1 MFNVAS
7 PNPTRNTG
15 SLIILGIMLLL
26 ISPFKSAWAEECQ
39 NWQMTHPEWIVCD
52 DFEDGTALVRQG
64 RYFEHDS
71 NNGDFVI
78 AHGVGLNSSKGMRAR
93 WQTGEISAGSIK
105 LAFGRNPS
113 PYMNKGIRP
122 SEDFREI
129 YYRMYLKMQDGWQ
142 GSPDKLSRATIITDN
157 SWSQA
162 MIAHLWSDSQ
172 SHLRVDPVRCVDGNN
187 AVACAGYNDFPHMV
201 WLGSKAGPTTIFDT
215 QHGGKWH
222 CVEAHVK
229 LNESGQSNG
238 IQEFWI
244 DGLLEARRE
253 NLNFVMSY
261 AGYAINA
268 VFFENYWN
276 AGSPKLQERY
286 FDNIVVSTR
295 PIGCAGN
302 VVLSPPR
309 NLRVVP

>member
-7 PNPTRNTG
+7 PNPARNPG
-15 SLIILGIMLLL
+15 SLMILGLMLFLV
-26 ISPFKSAWAEECQ
+26 SPLKSAWAEECQ
-39 NWQMTHPEWIVCD
+39 NWQMIHPDWIFCD
-52 DFEDGTALVRQG
+52 DFEDGTPLVRQG
-64 RYFEHDS
+64 RYFEHND
-71 NNGDFVI
+71 NNGDYI
-78 AHGVGLNSSKGMRAR
+78 INDGAGLNTSKGMRAR
-93 WQTGEISAGSIK
+93 WQTGEADAGSIK

-113 PYMNKGIRP
+113 PYMNKGIRA

-129 YYRMYLKMQDGWQ
+129 YYRIYLKMQDAWQ

-172 SHLRVDPVRCVDGNN
+172 SHLLVDPVRCVDGNS
-187 AVACAGYNDFPHMV
+187 AVACTGYNDFAHMV
-201 WLGSKAGPTTIFDT
+201 WLGSKAGPTTMFDT

-229 LNESGQSNG
+229 LNDSGLSNG
-238 IQEFWI
+238 IHEFWI